1 MALPPIIT
9 NSPIYR
15 ALAGGQARPAKE
27 ANENPAANS
36 SAATRDSVELSEAA
50 LKKLDAAKAEDLKS
64 QNTARGTAQDVR
76 TELERNPNLSLGLDQ
91 SVEL

>member
-15 ALAGGQARPAKE
+15 ALAGGQTRPAKE
-27 ANENPAANS
+27 ENSAAN
-36 SAATRDSVELSEAA
+36 APVAKKDSVELSDAA
-50 LKKLDAAKAEDLKS
+50 LKKLEAAKAEDLKS

-76 TELERNPNLSLGLDQ
+76 GELERNPNLTLGLDQ
-91 SVEL
+91 SAEL